1 MCSSAET
8 SGAWC
13 PMTTLEGLVPSRVP
27 QHGSECRSCKQELH
41 FVEAVLFAS
50 ATRGVK
56 D

>member
-27 QHGSECRSCKQELH
+27 RHGSECRSCKQELH

>member
-1 MCSSAET
+1 MRSSAET

-13 PMTTLEGLVPSRVP
+13 PMTTLEGLVPSRLP
-27 QHGSECRSCKQELH
+27 WHGSECRSREQELH

-50 ATRGVK
+50 ATQGVK